1 MAGIKKEVGRKSLPY
16 AAEHTHFSKQLGNR
30 DCKGEKK
37 NERLDGGVEKG
48 GMVVAK

>member
-1 MAGIKKEVGRKSLPY
+1 MADIKKEVGRKSLPY
-16 AAEHTHFSKQLGNR
+16 AAEHPHFSKQRGNR
-30 DCKGEKK
+30 DCEGGK